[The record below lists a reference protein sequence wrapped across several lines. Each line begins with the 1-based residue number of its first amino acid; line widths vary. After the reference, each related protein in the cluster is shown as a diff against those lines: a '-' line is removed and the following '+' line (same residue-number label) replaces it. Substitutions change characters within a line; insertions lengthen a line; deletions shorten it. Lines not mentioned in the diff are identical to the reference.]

1 MIASPPDHWHHA
13 VNTRDRAFDG
23 VFFVGIRGTRIYC
36 RPVCPSRLA
45 RPENRRF
52 FDSAAAAEAAGF
64 RACKRCHPELAPG
77 RASVDAVAEL
87 GAEAARRIR
96 AGALNE
102 VSLVVLAQALGVSE
116 RHLRRAVIRVT
127 GASPQAIAMQ
137 QRLKAAER
145 LLLET
150 EQTVAQVAYASG
162 YRSLRRFN
170 QAFREAHGQTPT
182 ERRRLARSPEGT
194 TPDA

>member
-13 VNTRDRAFDG
+13 VNTRDPAFDG

-36 RPVCPSRLA
+36 RPICPSRLA
-45 RPENRRF
+45 LPENRRF
-52 FDSAAAAEAAGF
+52 FDSAAAAESAGF
-64 RACKRCHPELAPG
+64 RACKRCHPERAPG
-77 RASVDAVAEL
+77 RASVDAVAVL

-102 VSLVVLAQALGVSE
+102 TALPVLAQALGVSE

-127 GASPQAIAMQ
+127 GETPQALAMA
-137 QRLKAAER
+137 QRLAAAER
-145 LLLET
+145 LLVET
-150 EQTVAQVAYASG
+150 EQTVAQVAYQSG

-170 QAFREAHGQTPT
+170 QAFRKAHGQTPT
-182 ERRRLARSPEGT
+182 ERRRLAKSPT
-194 TPDA
+194 S